1 MLSFEL
7 ADGVEA
13 VKAFLDRLKIF
24 TLAESLGGIE
34 SLVSHPATMTHVD
47 MGEAARR
54 SVGISNSLVRLS
66 VGLEDAE
73 ELVADLADGLRDF

>member
-13 VKAFLDRLKIF
+13 VKAFLVRLQIF

-47 MGEAARR
+47 MGEDARR

-73 ELVADLADGLRDF
+73 ELVADLADGLREL